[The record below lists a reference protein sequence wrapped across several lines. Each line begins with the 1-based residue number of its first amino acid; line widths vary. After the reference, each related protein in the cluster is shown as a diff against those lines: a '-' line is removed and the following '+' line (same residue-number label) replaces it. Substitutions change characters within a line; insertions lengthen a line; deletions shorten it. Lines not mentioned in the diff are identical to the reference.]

1 MNIAELITGR
11 RTVKKFKT
19 KDVENAII
27 IEWLQQAKFA
37 PNHRMTEPWR
47 ILFVGENTRAEL
59 KHKTNFG
66 GASKVIAV
74 LSHKGRNQVERDEN
88 LAAVS
93 CFIQNFM
100 LQAWDAG
107 VGTFWSSVGSSALGR
122 NTLGVS
128 EDYEV
133 VGVLAIGYPEEIME
147 PKARTS
153 IEEKITYLD

>member
-1 MNIAELITGR
+1 
-11 RTVKKFKT
+11 
-19 KDVENAII
+19 
-27 IEWLQQAKFA
+27 
-37 PNHRMTEPWR
+37 MTEPWR

>member
-1 MNIAELITGR
+1 MNISELITGR

-19 KDVENAII
+19 KDVEDAII

-37 PNHRMTEPWR
+37 PNHRMTEPWT
-47 ILFVGENTRAEL
+47 ILFVGEKTRAEL

-74 LSHKGRNQVERDEN
+74 LSHKGRNQIERDEN